1 MAMEFEI
8 KAKFDA
14 LQKMRAELNETK
26 RKLVELGEAADPA
39 EISKLEAKAQDLAVD
54 MGALEDKIGK
64 TASAFR
70 DGLSAGLNKAQGDLK
85 SVLTEFNKLGTKSAE
100 AKEKMEAM
108 QSKVV
113 SLTKAFHEASGN
125 TNTTQKELDKLSKEM
140 TEAADANRRLAAE
153 YSACLDAQNDFRLN
167 VIRAQVDVDKYKA
180 AIKDMDEQ
188 MKENAEA
195 AKDGVDANKEMGDKL
210 SDAAAGIAKLS
221 AVAAGAMGIKD
232 FIGNCI
238 SARSQLQ
245 QMQTSLETMV
255 GKDTASSLFDQLF
268 DIAKRSPL
276 EMTDM
281 VGAEQMMISFGIDA
295 QKSVKYLEAL
305 SDISMGDASK
315 FNSLTLAF
323 SQMSATGKLMGQDL
337 NQMINQGFNPLEA
350 IASKTGKTIAQLKD
364 EMSKGQIS
372 AEMVQDAFI
381 SVTQEG
387 GRFYGMSAASAK
399 TLQGQMSMLEDALS
413 TMYSTIGEKL
423 EPYTMSAYQAATKL
437 VENWEE
443 LVPVI
448 MAAVSAIG
456 ISKAAYVIHTA
467 VAKANAAAVAAG
479 RVADFGRI
487 ASIKAM
493 ATSLIQGT
501 AIQKGFNMAIA
512 ACPYV
517 LVGAAIA
524 ALGYEIYKTATY
536 MTEAEKSQDNLNKAM
551 AEADKQADAEC
562 AKILDLD
569 ATLQKLDKTSTEYAA
584 TKKQM
589 VEMAKKWDKSVA
601 DEIER
606 NGLTEQSYVK
616 LNEAIQKHYR
626 VKAYLRWKDAE
637 DARKQEL
644 IQNSLSDIRQN
655 LMDKYVG
662 GTDDKGEKAR
672 RTMEVNKA
680 MAEISKK
687 TYEGSLQFQG
697 QTSIFTENDS
707 LASLAKNA
715 VNLLVP
721 GAAATK
727 IVQNAKTEAVGNLSA
742 GTMKLIKE
750 NGAAWENYIGVGDSV
765 IDQMTAMAK
774 NVSEMT
780 DTLNDEGNLAMFGL
794 TKKDM
799 QDEEDRQAEEERR
812 KAEEAKRNA
821 EKDKQGTGD
830 DKDAKKKAE
839 ADKKAAEGLRKDI
852 AGIEEQWDDEDFKRQ
867 AESLAKKR
875 EAIIR
880 SYNDRRKVVEEKEK
894 EVAEALKK
902 GIISQEE
909 ADKMNGTLSQEKEKI
924 KTNQNEDIQKLYTEE
939 IKLNTDDATKAAE
952 EYEKKRLE
960 IAKTYAEKRA
970 LLESIVAQG
979 DATDEQRGRAKDG
992 LALLDTR
999 KKADLAK
1006 VDLEEFQSGDLYGK
1020 LFQNLDN
1027 LSSRTL
1033 LALKQRFQE
1042 FGDSVRQNLSPAD
1055 AQAFEDAMQRLDDK
1069 IAGLD
1074 PWGTFAASRDAIDD
1088 ALQRKV
1094 KATEELAAADKDLR
1108 SIQTSLNKEN
1118 KKEVKDTNKIV
1129 ELQEQLS
1136 VAQSNYSK
1144 ALTKLAKAE
1153 DDEKKAKSQAA
1164 NSAKAVIE
1172 TFKELSSVAQ
1182 EVTDALGVDA
1192 GDVFTF
1198 VNSILDFG
1206 TTAIDTFSKTS
1217 EATTAAM
1224 QAAETASVVLA
1235 IAGAA
1240 IKVLTALS
1248 KFFDKDDD
1256 DTKAYKK
1263 AVQAQ
1268 QEVNKMADAV
1278 RDYQD
1283 AVENAER
1290 AEKSWFSSSTLSGI
1304 KDSWGDATTAL
1315 DSYNAKLNQQQV
1327 EYQNEKGKRSGF
1339 AKVVRALAT
1348 GGTAGSWAEAIN
1360 SDKSSNTTT
1369 NYVSAVDNLRF
1380 ETQSAKKGGIFK
1392 KGRDQKTVD
1401 LRTWAKETYGSD
1413 LFDENNMI
1421 DVEMAQ
1427 NIIDNYGDKLVGE
1440 TKATLESLIEQAD
1453 AYNEAMDE
1461 IKSSVSDMFSPVV
1474 DNLTDAIWNW
1484 LETGEDALT
1493 TFRNSASDT
1502 FKSIAQDMIKTM
1514 ANKLIFAKYSEQ
1526 VEELGEKYAKGEIT
1540 EEELMTQ
1547 AVDLTE
1553 STMQNSEGAI
1563 KTMEEVTKRIDD
1575 YAKSKGY
1582 DMTGSSEVTATS
1594 GGFET
1599 MSEDTATELSGR
1611 FTALYESGLRQ
1622 EAYLGKIAE
1631 GLTSNGILSSLS
1643 ITLANITSSG
1653 FNALLAQTEAG
1664 VGVSDGISDCL
1675 AQSYIALQDLN
1686 ETAGKQEKHLLA
1698 IKTEIIKVRKVTDT
1712 L

>member
-1 MAMEFEI
+1 MEFEI
-8 KAKFDA
+8 KAKFDE
-14 LQKMRAELNETK
+14 LQKMRDDLAETRK
-26 RKLVELGEAADPA
+26 KLVEMNEAADPA
-39 EISKLEAKAQDLAVD
+39 AFAKLEAKAQDLSVD
-54 MGALEDKIGK
+54 IGTLEDKIGK

-70 DGLSAGLNKAQGDLK
+70 DELAAGLKTAQDKAK
-85 SVLTEFNKLGTKSAE
+85 SVMKEFNELGTKSAA

-108 QSKVV
+108 QAKVV
-113 SLTKAFHEASGN
+113 SLTKAFNEASSD
-125 TNTTQKELDKLSKEM
+125 TRTTQAELDKLSKEM
-140 TEAADANRRLAAE
+140 NEAADANRRLAAE
-153 YSACLDAQNDFRLN
+153 YGACLDAQNDFRLN
-167 VIRAQVDVDKYKA
+167 VIRAQVDMDKYKA

-188 MKENAEA
+188 IKGNAETA
-195 AKDGVDANKEMGDKL
+195 DKGGDANREMGDKMA
-210 SDAAAGIAKLS
+210 DAAEGIAKLS
-221 AVAAGAMGIKD
+221 AVAAGAIGIKS
-232 FIGNCI
+232 FINSCI

-245 QMQTSLETMV
+245 QMQTALETMV
-255 GKDTASSLFDQLF
+255 GKDTAASLFDQLF

-364 EMSKGQIS
+364 EMSKGKIS

-456 ISKAAYVIHTA
+456 ISKAAYAIHTA
-467 VAKANAAAVAAG
+467 FATANAAAVAAG
-479 RVADFGRI
+479 RTADLGRI

-493 ATSLIQGT
+493 TTSLIQGT

-569 ATLQKLDKTSTEYAA
+569 ATLQKLDKTSAEYAA

-637 DARKQEL
+637 DERKQEL

-662 GTDDKGEKAR
+662 DTDDKGEKAR

-680 MAEISKK
+680 MAEIAKK
-687 TYEGSLQFQG
+687 TYEGSLDFQG
-697 QTSIFTENDS
+697 QKSIFTENDS
-707 LASLAKNA
+707 AVSLAGNLANIVGPGVGAYKAVANA
-715 VNLLVP
+715 NKE
-721 GAAATK
+721 AT
-727 IVQNAKTEAVGNLSA
+727 GNLSDE
-742 GTMKLIKE
+742 TMKLINE
-750 NGAAWENYIGVGDSV
+750 YGTTMQNYIGLGDSV
-765 IDQMTAMAK
+765 VDQMTALSK

-794 TKKDM
+794 TN
-799 QDEEDRQAEEERR
+799 EDIQTEREKQAEEERR
-812 KAEEAKRNA
+812 KAEELKKKE
-821 EKDKQGTGD
+821 EKGKQGTGD
-830 DKDAKKKAE
+830 DKSAKKKAE
-839 ADKKAAEGLRKDI
+839 ADKKTVTELRKGIADI
-852 AGIEEQWDDEDFKRQ
+852 EKQWDEEDFKRQ

-875 EAIIR
+875 EAIVR
-880 SYNDRRKVVEEKEK
+880 SYNDRRKVVEDKEK
-894 EVAEALKK
+894 EVADALKK
-902 GIISQEE
+902 GIIKQDE
-909 ADKMNGTLSQEKEKI
+909 ADTMNGTLSKEKDKI
-924 KTNQNEDIQKLYTEE
+924 NANQQADILKLYNEE
-939 IKLNTDDATKAAE
+939 IKANSGDAIKKTE
-952 EYEKKRLE
+952 EYEQKRLE
-960 IAKTYAEKRA
+960 IAKAYAEKRA
-970 LLESIVAQG
+970 EL
-979 DATDEQRGRAKDG
+979 DAIENQSDSTEEQKQQARNAKSS
-992 LALLDTR
+992 LDTQQ
-999 KKADLAK
+999 KADLAK
-1006 VDLEEFQSGDLYGK
+1006 VDLDEFKDSDLYSK
-1020 LFQNLDN
+1020 VFQNLDN
-1027 LSSRTL
+1027 LSARTL
-1033 LALKQRFQE
+1033 KALKERFQE

-1069 IAGLD
+1069 MVNLD
-1074 PWGTFAASRDAIDD
+1074 PWGTFAQTRDALDN

-1094 KATEELAAADKDLR
+1094 KATEELVDADKQLKTLQDA
-1108 SIQTSLNKEN
+1108 LNKEE
-1118 KKEVKDTNKIV
+1118 KKEVKNNKTIA
-1129 ELQEQLS
+1129 ELKERIASTTQDY
-1136 VAQSNYSK
+1136 NK

-1153 DDEKKAKSQAA
+1153 DDEKKAKNQSATA
-1164 NSAKAVIE
+1164 AKAVIE
-1172 TFKELSSVAQ
+1172 RLREMSNVAQ
-1182 EVTDALGVDA
+1182 EVTEALGADA
-1192 GDVFTF
+1192 GDVFNF
-1198 VNSILDFG
+1198 INSILDFAD
-1206 TTAIDTFSKTS
+1206 TTIDAMYKTS
-1217 EATTAAM
+1217 EATSAAL
-1224 QAAETASVVLA
+1224 QAVETASVVLA

-1240 IKVLTALS
+1240 IKVLNALS
-1248 KFFDKDDD
+1248 KFFEKDDD
-1256 DTKAYKK
+1256 STKAYKK

-1304 KDSWGDATTAL
+1304 TDSWGDATTAL

-1327 EYQNEKGKRSGF
+1327 AYQNEKGKRSGF

-1348 GGTAGSWAEAIN
+1348 GGTAGSWVEAVN
-1360 SDKSSNTTT
+1360 SDKTKGESVS
-1369 NYVSAVDNLRF
+1369 YVSAVDNLKF

-1474 DNLTDAIWNW
+1474 DDLTDAVWNW

-1493 TFRNSASDT
+1493 TFRSSASDT

-1582 DMTGSSEVTATS
+1582 DMTGSSDVTATS

-1622 EAYLGKIAE
+1622 EAYLGKISE

-1664 VGVSDGISDCL
+1664 VGVSNGISDCL

-1686 ETAGKQEKHLLA
+1686 ETASKQEKHLLA